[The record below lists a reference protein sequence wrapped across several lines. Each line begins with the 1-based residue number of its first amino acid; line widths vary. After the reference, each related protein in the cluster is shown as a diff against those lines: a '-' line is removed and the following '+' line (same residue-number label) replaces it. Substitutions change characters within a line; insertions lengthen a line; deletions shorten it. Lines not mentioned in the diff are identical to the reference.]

1 MPPTHGHPCVSGVGT
16 VQEHGRAFNRAQL
29 LASRHGRAYPATDRA
44 LPDLSSCAGFRRF
57 PLFFFISSHVRPFSR
72 RLLDLELFPAK
83 HK

>member
-44 LPDLSSCAGFRRF
+44 LPDLSSFAGFRCF
-57 PLFFFISSHVRPFSR
+57 SSFRPFLR